1 MIEQDKIQ
9 EIIDKTDI
17 VSLASEFVSL
27 RKAGSDYKGLCPFHE
42 EKTGS
47 FMVSP
52 SKKIAKCFGCG
63 GGGNPIKFLMSIKH
77 IKFEEA
83 CIELAARA
91 GVELNIKKKSGPDY
105 SKYYQIMSD
114 AADFY
119 HFSLLHTKLG
129 LEALKYLENRGI
141 TKEIIEEFNIGLAPD
156 KIDTLYLNLKDAK
169 YTDLDLLDCGLIKKS
184 ENNDGFYDIFRK
196 RITFPITD
204 IKGNVIAFSARIF
217 CSEEDTA
224 KYINSPETIIFK
236 KNLSLYHI
244 DKALPYIVKRN
255 RVILHE
261 GQLDVIAST
270 KSGLGEAVCSM
281 GTALTINQVKLLHN
295 QTDNIIICYDGDK
308 AGINAMMKAIKLIK
322 NEGNINLSLV
332 RLPGGLDP
340 DEYVQKYGSE
350 NYKEYF
356 ESHLESPNDF
366 IYSYITLGKDLTKLD
381 VIEEIK
387 TSLFRFFDMLKSNT
401 LIEGYLKRFSASSG
415 ISETSLMLDYNNY
428 HKTQT
433 SKDSITSQNDIRNN
447 SNETVNIPKY
457 VYKNDAYSF
466 LGYTENEWNNL
477 LFRQRAE
484 LRLFNYA
491 RKSKSLALRIDQ
503 KSENGKPL
511 YMCFDKIHQELWDE
525 LINTY
530 YNVYDTYNEGTFL
543 SMLGDDRYYNC
554 IISDKMTLFNLKD
567 SEVYN
572 SRDLEECVNAIF
584 YSSDL
589 PTKSDFKNKSSEE
602 QLQELENMIDKLK
615 RINKRRIDSKK

>member
-27 RKAGSDYKGLCPFHE
+27 HKAGSDYKGLCPFHE

-52 SKKIAKCFGCG
+52 TKKIAKCFGCG
-63 GGGNPIKFLMSIKH
+63 GGGSPIKFLMKIKH

-83 CIELAARA
+83 CIELANRA

-114 AADFY
+114 SADFY

-156 KIDTLYLNLKDAK
+156 KMDSLYLTLKDAK

-184 ENNDGFYDIFRK
+184 ENNSGFYDIFRK
-196 RITFPITD
+196 RITFPVTD
-204 IKGNVIAFSARIF
+204 IKGNIIAFSARIF
-217 CSEEDTA
+217 SGENDTA
-224 KYINSPETIIFK
+224 KYINSPETVIFK

-295 QTDNIIICYDGDK
+295 QTENIVICYDGDK

-332 RLPGGLDP
+332 RLPDGLDP
-340 DEYVQKYGSE
+340 DEYVKKYGE
-350 NYKEYF
+350 EKYKEYF
-356 ESHLESPNDF
+356 DSHLENPNDF
-366 IYSYITLGKDLTKLD
+366 IYSYITLDKDLTKLD

-387 TSLFRFFDMLKSNT
+387 TSLFRFFDMLNSNT
-401 LIEGYLKRFSASSG
+401 LIEGYLKKFSEESG

-428 HKTQT
+428 HKVKIDTNPLYPTISGEQKLKNTQ
-433 SKDSITSQNDIRNN
+433 
-447 SNETVNIPKY
+447 KY
-457 VYKNDAYSF
+457 VYKNDSYTF

-491 RKSKSLALRIDQ
+491 RKSKNLALKIDSM
-503 KSENGKPL
+503 SENGKPL

-554 IISDKMTLFNLKD
+554 IISDKKTLFNLKD
-567 SEVYN
+567 SDVYN
-572 SRDLEECVNAIF
+572 SRDLEECINAIF
-584 YSSDL
+584 YSSLL
-589 PTKSDFKNKSSEE
+589 PSKTDFKNKSSEE
-602 QLQELENMIDKLK
+602 QLLELEDMIEKLK